1 MGVYSKSKNSAADCN
16 ANGQR
21 ETASSKQPEKV
32 YEFVDLGLPS
42 RTRWA
47 NDFLRNAKGQVMLLT
62 YDEAEP
68 FQLPTQEQLKE
79 LVGSKRIVFDQYVQD
94 LPEGVVYTIVGPHG
108 TLQLPSTP
116 FWLNSVEIST
126 TSNMKTPEQLAQRKA
141 AAALKVKKFDKENR
155 FPVILVDR
163 EWEDPNCK

>member
-1 MGVYSKSKNSAADCN
+1 MSVYPKNEKGSADTR
-16 ANGQR
+16 G
-21 ETASSKQPEKV
+21 TSSRSNDSAKVTEKV

-68 FQLPTQEQLKE
+68 FQLPTPEQLKE

-108 TLQLPSTP
+108 DLQLPSTP

-126 TSNMKTPEQLAQRKA
+126 TANIKTPEQLAQRKA